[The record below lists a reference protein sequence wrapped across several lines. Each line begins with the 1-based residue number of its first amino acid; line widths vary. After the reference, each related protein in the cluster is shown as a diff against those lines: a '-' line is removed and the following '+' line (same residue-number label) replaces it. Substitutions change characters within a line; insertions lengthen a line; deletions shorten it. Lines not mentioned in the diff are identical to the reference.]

1 MNVDVEVLTSLN
13 TDELHAL
20 AESKL
25 APSSQARLDEL
36 LARNKDTKLGP
47 NETKELDELL
57 AKVDHLNVLKAR
69 ARFTL
74 HRQSDSS
81 EP

>member
-1 MNVDVEVLTSLN
+1 MNGNVEVLTSLN

-20 AESKL
+20 AESNL

-36 LARNKDTKLGP
+36 LVPRDEDKKLGQD
-47 NETKELDELL
+47 ETKELDELL
-57 AKVDHLNVLKAR
+57 AKVDDLNVLKAR

-74 HRQSDSS
+74 HRQSDS
-81 EP
+81 

>member
-1 MNVDVEVLTSLN
+1 MNGDLEVLTSLN

-20 AESKL
+20 AESNL

-36 LARNKDTKLGP
+36 LTLNDGRKLGP
-47 NETKELDELL
+47 AESRELDQLL
-57 AKVDHLNVLKAR
+57 AKVDHLNILKTR

-74 HRQSDSS
+74 SQQNDAAES
-81 EP
+81 